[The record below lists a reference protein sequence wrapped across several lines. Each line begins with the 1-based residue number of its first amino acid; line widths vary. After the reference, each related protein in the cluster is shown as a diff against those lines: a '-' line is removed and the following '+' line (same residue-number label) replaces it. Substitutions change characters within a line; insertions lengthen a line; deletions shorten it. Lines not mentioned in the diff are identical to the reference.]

1 MSLWING
8 EWIETEEKIPVTN
21 KYTGEVLDHVSVA
34 TRQHIRNAVTSAKQA
49 MKDSPLSSELR
60 YQILSETS
68 KKILAHQDE
77 FGLLIAKE
85 GGKPFKE
92 ARTEA
97 VRAARTFLI
106 AAEEAKRI
114 HGEMV
119 PIYSDQPVDKLAF
132 TIRIPLG
139 VICAIS
145 PFNFPIN
152 LVAHKVAPAIAAGN
166 AFVLKPASYTPLTAI
181 LLMKLMEESG
191 LPKGYGH
198 LVIGGGSTVGEWLL
212 EEPDFAYYTFTG
224 SPAVGKHLKTAVGLR
239 RSTLELGSN
248 SATIVHGDADVA
260 YAAER
265 CARTAFSNAGQI
277 CISVQR
283 IFVQENVYEAFME
296 KFVQATQALNVGD
309 PTDPTTDV
317 GPMISEGEATRA
329 QEWIEEA
336 VANGAKLYSGGVR
349 QGNLITPTIL
359 GDVTEA
365 CRVCKE
371 EAFAPLV
378 MVNRYATIEEA
389 IAMTNRSQYGL
400 QGGLFTS
407 SLDVMLK
414 GAREIE
420 VGGLMINETS
430 VYRSDEMPYGGVKDS
445 GIGREGPRYAIEEM
459 TEMKLVVIHK

>member
-8 EWIETEEKIPVTN
+8 EWMETEERIPVLN
-21 KYTGEVLDHVSVA
+21 KYTGEVLAHVSTATKEHIQAAVA
-34 TRQHIRNAVTSAKQA
+34 AAQKV
-49 MKDSPLSSELR
+49 MKERPLSAEER
-60 YQILSETS
+60 YQILSKTS
-68 KKILAHQDE
+68 RKILERQDE
-77 FGLLIAKE
+77 IGLLIAKE

-92 ARTEA
+92 AKVEA
-97 VRAARTFLI
+97 TRAARTFLI

-119 PIYSDQPVDKLAF
+119 PLFSNQPVEKLAF
-132 TIRIPLG
+132 TLRVPLG

-191 LPKGYGH
+191 LPKGYGN

-212 EEPDFAYYTFTG
+212 QEPGFAYYTFTG
-224 SPAVGKHLKTAVGLR
+224 SPAVGKHLKAAVGLR

-248 SATIVHGDADVA
+248 SATIVHSDADLA

-283 IFVQENVYEAFME
+283 IFVQEDVYDAFMDKLVE
-296 KFVQATQALNVGD
+296 AVKGLNVGD
-309 PTDPTTDV
+309 PTDPATDV
-317 GPMISEGEATRA
+317 GPMISEAEAERA
-329 QEWIEEA
+329 EEWIQEA
-336 VANGAKLYSGGVR
+336 VANGAKLYTGGGR
-349 QGNLITPTIL
+349 QGVVVEPTIL
-359 GDVTEA
+359 GNVTET

-378 MVNRYATIEEA
+378 MVNSYKSIDDA
-389 IAMTNRSQYGL
+389 ITMVNQSKYGL

-407 SLDVMLK
+407 SLEIMLK

-430 VYRSDEMPYGGVKDS
+430 VFRSDEMPYGGVKES

-459 TEMKLVVIHK
+459 TETKLVVIHK

>member
-8 EWIETEEKIPVTN
+8 EWLETKEKIPVVN
-21 KYTGEVLDHVSVA
+21 KYTGEVITQVSAA
-34 TRQHIRNAVTSAKQA
+34 TREHIQLAVTAGQRA
-49 MKDSPLSSELR
+49 MKERPLSSEER
-60 YQILSETS
+60 YQILSATS
-68 KKILAHQDE
+68 SKILDRQDE
-77 FGLLIAKE
+77 IGRLIAQE

-92 ARTEA
+92 AKVEA
-97 VRAARTFLI
+97 GRAARTFLI

-119 PIYSDQPVDKLAF
+119 PLYSNQAVDKLAF
-132 TIRIPLG
+132 TLRVPLG

-181 LLMKLMEESG
+181 LLMKLMEDAG
-191 LPKGYGH
+191 LPKGYGN

-212 EEPDFAYYTFTG
+212 QEPGFAYYTFTG

-239 RSTLELGSN
+239 RTTLELGSN
-248 SATIVHGDADVA
+248 SATIVHSDADLN

-283 IFVQENVYEAFME
+283 IFVQKDVYASFME
-296 KFVQATQALNVGD
+296 RFTEAVSGLRVGD
-309 PTDPTTDV
+309 PTDPATDV
-317 GPMISEGEATRA
+317 GPMISEAEAKRA
-329 QEWIEEA
+329 EEWIQEA
-336 VANGAKLYSGGVR
+336 VANGAILYVGGGRKGALVE
-349 QGNLITPTIL
+349 PAIL
-359 GDVTEA
+359 GNVTES

-378 MVNRYATIEEA
+378 MVNSYETIDDA
-389 IAMTNRSQYGL
+389 IAMVNQSKYGL
-400 QGGLFTS
+400 QGGLFTQ
-407 SLDVMLK
+407 SLEVMLK

-430 VYRSDEMPYGGVKDS
+430 VFRSDEMPYGGVKES

-459 TEMKLVVIHK
+459 TETKLVVIHK